1 MDMTSPD
8 DISLQPTEF
17 AAPLW
22 PLDIHY

>member
-8 DISLQPTEF
+8 DIALQPTEF